1 MIERRKA
8 MNKRERENRDW
19 MYRTLQ
25 SLGLSF
31 DECET
36 LRRCSMT
43 MHRWAEHECNGAIQ
57 RDETTGKPYAH
68 STYDGKKLYPVAD
81 REAGAIKR
89 ANELLKAHGL
99 KLYHQGDPR
108 GAAVYV
114 LRPSDLADGADVDSC
129 YTRGIAVY

>member
-1 MIERRKA
+1 MT
-8 MNKRERENRDW
+8 KREAENRQH
-19 MYRTLQ
+19 MYNALM
-25 SLGLSF
+25 SLGLGF
-31 DECET
+31 EDCET

-43 MHRWAEHECNGAIQ
+43 LHRWAEGECNGVIQ

-68 STYDGKKLYPVAD
+68 STYDGRKLYAVAD

-89 ANELLKAHGL
+89 ANQLLERHGL

-108 GAAVYV
+108 GAALYV

-129 YTRGIAVY
+129 YSRGIAVY